1 MNGIETASSESTELV
16 LLEKGHELEGQSREI
31 VVTNDEEFASAG
43 EFAREVKLQQ
53 KTVQEYFKPLK
64 DAAHKTHQMLCAREN
79 EFLKPLKSAEDA
91 CKTAMISYNRKKQEE
106 ARKRQEEMQRLAREE
121 ADRKLAEAEVAQK
134 KGDEQAM
141 ESAIQQA
148 IVADQIGATQFVPCS
163 APKVSGI
170 SQKAD
175 WEIVSIDD
183 KEVPIDLNGC
193 MLRPVDAKAVLSLIR
208 ATKGQIKI
216 PGVVYRETVK
226 MSVTSRRA

>member
-1 MNGIETASSESTELV
+1 MNGMETASAEATELV
-16 LLEKGHELEGQSREI
+16 LLEKGHELEGQSRGI
-31 VVTNDEEFASAG
+31 VVTNDDEYACAG
-43 EFAREVKLQQ
+43 AFAREVKTQQ
-53 KTVQEYFKPLK
+53 KTVQDYFKPLK

-91 CKTAMISYNRKKQEE
+91 CKAAMTAYTRKKQEE
-106 ARKRQEEMQRLAREE
+106 ARRQQEEMRRLAREE
-121 ADRKLAEAEVAQK
+121 ADRKLAEAEAAQK
-134 KGDEQAM
+134 NGDAKAM
-141 ESAIQQA
+141 ESAIQEA
-148 IVADQIGATQFVPCS
+148 IVADQIGATQFVSCS

-170 SQKAD
+170 SQKTD

-193 MLRPVDAKAVLSLIR
+193 MLRPVDTKAVMSLIR
-208 ATKGQIKI
+208 ATKGQVKI